1 MVRLTRSDLRRP
13 VAETRAERALV
24 SFSFNVN
31 CNLVLRH
38 TDIIQESIIY
48 RLEVHMYCIFPKKS
62 SVVLLIRIPGVDI
75 EVCDLGARCDR
86 GCAQGGGEVR
96 AGRSKRPSASST
108 GSLGRGALS
117 DPDLQSRLQPNL
129 PAFWVRICVLVIV
142 GPASSLL
149 IYLWLCFE
157 ILFLLCRKG
166 SFKLNFK
173 LLNEN

>member
-1 MVRLTRSDLRRP
+1 M
-13 VAETRAERALV
+13 
-24 SFSFNVN
+24 
-31 CNLVLRH
+31 
-38 TDIIQESIIY
+38 
-48 RLEVHMYCIFPKKS
+48 
-62 SVVLLIRIPGVDI
+62 DI

-166 SFKLNFK
+166 KWKVTVLLVISNDVVSLGSFKLNFK
-173 LLNEN
+173 LLNDN